1 MEITKKIFW
10 TEAMK
15 GGTVMGLVEAALQLT
30 RVSLALGGWMSILS
44 LVLFI
49 LLTYGF
55 TRRIAGMADAREGF
69 SYGRCMGFV
78 LAMMLFTGVI
88 FGFASALINNFLIKE
103 AVTEAIDLQMATMQ
117 DLLPQAQFDMVYDA
131 LYSAMF
137 NPLVLVICYVIGYFI
152 QGGIIGLFTSA
163 MAQRQ
168 PDPLAGND
176 DRDDNGTD
184 HE

>member
-15 GGTVMGLVEAALQLT
+15 GGTVMGLVAAALQLT

-69 SYGRCMGFV
+69 PYGRCMGFV

-103 AVTEAIDLQMATMQ
+103 TVTEAIDLQMATMQ
-117 DLLPQAQFDMVYDA
+117 DLLPQAQFDTVYDA

-137 NPLVLVICYVIGYFI
+137 NPRARHLLRNR
-152 QGGIIGLFTSA
+152 LFHTG
-163 MAQRQ
+163 RHHR
-168 PDPLAGND
+168 PLYE
-176 DRDDNGTD
+176 RHGTAPARPARR
-184 HE
+184 ER

>member
-15 GGTVMGLVEAALQLT
+15 GGTVMGLVAAALQLT

-137 NPLVLVICYVIGYFI
+137 NPLVHVICYVIGYFI
-152 QGGIIGLFTSA
+152 QGGNIGLFTSA

-176 DRDDNGTD
+176 DRDDNGTG